1 MRKPISKHGLR
12 RALEQAQA
20 DGMIRWDEPTGA
32 VVDRIWHD
40 IEKEAFD
47 SGRKKPAARSRAA
60 RADIPTEPIAEVEI

>member
-20 DGMIRWDEPTGA
+20 EGMISWDEPTGA

-40 IEKEAFD
+40 IGKEAYNA
-47 SGRKKPAARSRAA
+47 GRKKDVSRSEPLE
-60 RADIPTEPIAEVEI
+60 ADLIGEERLAEA